1 METKQDF
8 TISLALVDLLP
19 VLFFGAAMAVLGL
32 RLGSFLF
39 TAGAVIC
46 VLAGLGKVIWKI
58 MIAVWGKD
66 IRLLGAQLRFVMP
79 VGFLLMI
86 AGAFSAD
93 RRTAAELF
101 HKAVRMPS
109 VMFFVLAACGIA
121 GMILCAKKFDRYD
134 VRGNW
139 IEQVLNSA
147 AQGCVLAGI
156 LLL

>member
-8 TISLALVDLLP
+8 TIGLALVDLLP
-19 VLFFGAAMAVLGL
+19 VLFFGAAMALLGL

-58 MIAVWGKD
+58 MIAAWGKD

-79 VGFLLMI
+79 AGFLLMI
-86 AGAFSAD
+86 AGAFTAD
-93 RRTAAELF
+93 RQAAAELLQE
-101 HKAVRMPS
+101 AVRMPS
-109 VMFFVLAACGIA
+109 VLFFVLAVCGIA

-147 AQGCVLAGI
+147 AQGCVLAGV

>member
-19 VLFFGAAMAVLGL
+19 VLFFGIAMAVLGF
-32 RLGSFLF
+32 RLGSLLF
-39 TAGAVIC
+39 TAGAVLC

-58 MIAVWGKD
+58 MIALWNKD
-66 IRLLGAQLRFVMP
+66 IRLLGAQLRYVMP
-79 VGFLLMI
+79 AGFLLMI
-86 AGAFSAD
+86 AGAFTTD
-93 RRTAAELF
+93 RQAAAELL

-109 VMFFVLAACGIA
+109 VLFFVLAACGIA
-121 GMILCAKKFDRYD
+121 GMIICAKKFDRYD

-147 AQGCVLAGI
+147 AQGCVLAGV
-156 LLL
+156 LFL

>member
-1 METKQDF
+1 
-8 TISLALVDLLP
+8 
-19 VLFFGAAMAVLGL
+19 
-32 RLGSFLF
+32 
-39 TAGAVIC
+39 
-46 VLAGLGKVIWKI
+46 
-58 MIAVWGKD
+58 
-66 IRLLGAQLRFVMP
+66 
-79 VGFLLMI
+79 MI

-93 RRTAAELF
+93 RRTAAELL